1 MEDLFG
7 KEIGIG
13 DKVLFSNRNNERIL
27 IGNVIET
34 GITRVRI
41 EAFDDEGEIHRHT
54 RFGGNTVIIK
64 KGKQ

>member
-1 MEDLFG
+1 MEDFFG
-7 KEIGIG
+7 KEIG
-13 DKVLFSNRNNERIL
+13 DKVLFSNCNNERIL
-27 IGNVIET
+27 IGNVTET

-41 EAFDDEGEIHRHT
+41 EAFDDEGEIHNHT

>member
-1 MEDLFG
+1 M
-7 KEIGIG
+7 KEFEVG
-13 DKVLFSNRNNERIL
+13 DRFLLPDGNNERIL

-41 EAFDDEGEIHRHT
+41 EAFDDEGEIHHHT

>member
-1 MEDLFG
+1 MADFLEKKLELVIRFYFP
-7 KEIGIG
+7 IA
-13 DKVLFSNRNNERIL
+13 NNERIL
-27 IGNVIET
+27 IGNVTEI

-41 EAFDDEGEIHRHT
+41 EAFDDEGEIHHHT